1 MNARRLILSAML
13 ICPAL
18 SGCSG
23 PAAAT
28 RPSLSGLR
36 SLMHDGM
43 RVSAEDEARSQFAA
57 ANSRLAEERG
67 DLPKAAA
74 MYREAIAINPG
85 NSDALWRLALLHV
98 RQNEF
103 DLATEVFENA
113 VEVDPQNPALCA
125 DFGYHLYLA
134 GDLERAEKF
143 LRHTVRLAPGDKRAS
158 NNLGLVL
165 AARGRDEESLAAF
178 LDAGC
183 TQAEAQSNLA
193 IAQLL
198 RLDSSTAA
206 ETLKT
211 SLSLDPANPR
221 AISALQQLT
230 AVEQQ
235 SPTDAVTR
243 SGYATM
249 D

>member
-1 MNARRLILSAML
+1 MDTRILLLSSLLM
-13 ICPAL
+13 CPAL

-23 PAAAT
+23 SAT
-28 RPSLSGLR
+28 TRSPLSGLR
-36 SLMHDGM
+36 SLMHNST
-43 RVSAEDEARSQFAA
+43 RISAEDEARSQFAA
-57 ANSRLAEERG
+57 ANSRLVEERG
-67 DLPKAAA
+67 DLQKAAD
-74 MYREAIAINPG
+74 MYREAISINPR
-85 NSDALWRLALLHV
+85 NSDALWRLALLHI

-103 DLATEVFENA
+103 EMATVAFEKA
-113 VEVDPQNPALCA
+113 VEIDPQNPTLCA

-134 GDLERAEKF
+134 GELARAEKY
-143 LRHTVRLAPGDKRAS
+143 LRNAVRLSPGDQRAS

-165 AARGRDEESLAAF
+165 AALGRDEESLAAF

-183 TQAEAQSNLA
+183 EQAEAQSNLA

-198 RLDSSTAA
+198 RLDSRAA
-206 ETLKT
+206 EDTLKT
-211 SLSLDPANPR
+211 SLSLDPGNPR

-230 AVEQQ
+230 AAEQH
-235 SPTDAVTR
+235 SAPDAVTR